1 MSKITKFEINEKDKE
16 ITIDWHF
23 TDKVVELLTE
33 RPFRIENGY
42 ACGIMYEI
50 NRLIEKVKEIWISQ
64 GVSKGD
70 IKVIDK
76 RIYK

>member
-16 ITIDWHF
+16 ITIDWYF
-23 TDKVVELLTE
+23 TDKVVELITE
-33 RPFRIENGY
+33 IPFRIENGY
-42 ACGIMYEI
+42 ACSIMYEI

-64 GVSKGD
+64 GVSKDD

-76 RIYK
+76 RL

>member
-16 ITIDWHF
+16 IIIDWYF

-33 RPFRIENGY
+33 RPFRVGNGY
-42 ACGIMYEI
+42 ACNIMFEI

-64 GVSKGD
+64 GVNKD
-70 IKVIDK
+70 NIKVIDK
-76 RIYK
+76 RI